1 MPLTVL
7 SIGYTLAPVGPD
19 AVGGAEQILTA
30 LDRALVEAGHHSIV
44 VANHGSQAVGT
55 LVETGPV
62 PTCITDH
69 ERALARRRHRQAVAR
84 VLTEFRVDVA
94 HSHGVDFA
102 DTLPEADIPTLVTL
116 HLPQEFYPAAALE
129 TKRPRIWFN
138 CVSASQ
144 RRSFPPCPLM
154 LPEIE
159 NGVAVDRLPAH
170 YARCHFALCLGRICP
185 EKGYEHAL
193 DAARLARIP
202 LLIGGEVF
210 PYPAH
215 QHYFNNEIRPRLGLQ
230 ARFLGPV
237 GWVRKR
243 RLLNAAHCLLVPSLA
258 PETSSLA
265 AMEAIACGT
274 PVIAF
279 PAGALADIVE
289 PGVTG
294 YLVES
299 VADMAE
305 AIHAVGSLDR
315 EACREVARR
324 RFALDRMVAGY
335 FGLYR
340 RLALTGSVL
349 E

>member
-19 AVGGAEQILTA
+19 AVGGAEQILAA

-44 VANHGSQAVGT
+44 VANSGSQVTGT

-62 PTCITDH
+62 PTCITDD
-69 ERALARRRHRQAVAR
+69 ERALARARHRRAIAR
-84 VLTEFRVDVA
+84 VLAEFRVDVV
-94 HSHGVDFA
+94 HSHAIDFV
-102 DTLPEADIPTLVTL
+102 DTLPETDVPTLVTL
-116 HLPQEFYPAAALE
+116 HLPREFYPSGTLE
-129 TKRPRIWFN
+129 TQRPRTWFN
-138 CVSASQ
+138 CVSARQ
-144 RRSFPPCPLM
+144 RRSFPPYLKM

-159 NGVAVDRLPAH
+159 NGVAVDLLPARH
-170 YARCHFALCLGRICP
+170 ARRNFALCLGRICP

-193 DAARLARIP
+193 DAARLARTP

-215 QHYFNNEIRPRLGLQ
+215 QRYFATEIRPRLRPQ
-230 ARFLGPV
+230 ARFLGPI

-258 PETSSLA
+258 PETSSLV

-305 AIHAVGSLDR
+305 AIHVVNSLDR
-315 EACREVARR
+315 DACREVARR
-324 RFALDRMVAGY
+324 RFGLERMVAGY

-340 RLALTGSVL
+340 RFALAGSVL
-349 E
+349 G